1 LTSCSTLE
9 PIFSG
14 PRAAFH
20 AGIGIDLEKRIPP
33 ADEATVAMGEVSLRV
48 DSDLLDE
55 QVGELGKGLREVSN
69 GRLTSWKTREK
80 AAEYRVIV
88 REVNSQSDWEG
99 SALGA
104 GFGGVAGAGVGV
116 AAGQM
121 TGSRSSYRDAAIGGG
136 LGRSGWLCG
145 FRPGEDRLGV
155 LDRCLSTDDS
165 GRGQAA
171 SGRLENQ
178 GFSFKTGAGGGSVSV
193 GTAGA
198 SNSQDAQFDFDSD
211 EYPAFFTCAVTV
223 DAGSFSGRESIE
235 AAAMKKLLDRIPTY
249 ILGGREVTDW

>member
-1 LTSCSTLE
+1 
-9 PIFSG
+9 
-14 PRAAFH
+14 
-20 AGIGIDLEKRIPP
+20 
-33 ADEATVAMGEVSLRV
+33 MGEVSLRV

-136 LGRSGWLCG
+136 LGALAGYAAFGQEKTAWVFSIAVYR
-145 FRPGEDRLGV
+145 RTTPDAVKQRLG
-155 LDRCLSTDDS
+155 
-165 GRGQAA
+165 A
-171 SGRLENQ
+171 LENQ